1 MGVGGGDGV
10 EERGGVK
17 GAGVEEVG
25 RFCSV
30 RTSAIVHIDAGTGV
44 RTSAG
49 FEGVCTEG
57 KDVGGKA

>member
-1 MGVGGGDGV
+1 MGREKGDDGVGVGGGDGV

-25 RFCSV
+25 RL
-30 RTSAIVHIDAGTGV
+30 
-44 RTSAG
+44 SAG